1 MGAKAQHEKMR
12 WNTTKTNHVRN
23 YQLLTWSLPTEEVF
37 RIHGQNRTVVYLP
50 VVVFVLSREN
60 AITKATEYVTFG
72 FSFRNLVLLPF

>member
-1 MGAKAQHEKMR
+1 MKKCVGTLQKQ
-12 WNTTKTNHVRN
+12 TIGIIFDVQN

-50 VVVFVLSREN
+50 IVVFVLSREN